1 MQQRKVNN
9 QQHIVCQKG
18 LQHKED
24 TYPILYFGLLD
35 IVFDNFIRLRAIHSL
50 TLKLSIHRL
59 MVAPSG
65 GGYNNSVCAIVE
77 VVTEPVM
84 KQYTVF
90 FEFAGGFTVSG
101 MEEHVL

>member
-1 MQQRKVNN
+1 
-9 QQHIVCQKG
+9 
-18 LQHKED
+18 
-24 TYPILYFGLLD
+24 
-35 IVFDNFIRLRAIHSL
+35 
-50 TLKLSIHRL
+50 

-90 FEFAGGFTVSG
+90 FEFAGGFTISG